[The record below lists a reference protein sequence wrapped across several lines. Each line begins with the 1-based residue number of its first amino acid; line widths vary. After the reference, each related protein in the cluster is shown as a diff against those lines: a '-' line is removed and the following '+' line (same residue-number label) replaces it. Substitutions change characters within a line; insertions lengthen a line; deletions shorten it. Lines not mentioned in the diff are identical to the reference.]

1 MNKAVTVTTLL
12 EVRALGGSQITQEI
26 VARLGERRLTLM
38 YHVPTNYKVD
48 SVGGRKRSE
57 KMLRGT

>member
-1 MNKAVTVTTLL
+1 MNKAVTVTTLV
-12 EVRALGGSQITQEI
+12 EMRAFGGSQITQEI
-26 VARLGERRLTLM
+26 VARLGERLM

-57 KMLRGT
+57 KMLGGT